1 MSNSTSVFIEERGP
15 AILILPLVAL
25 EAQVEADL
33 AKLGLRFVFGSS
45 KIKVYYVRFVS
56 LTCSPPGTLAELIRT
71 KRPHVLVSNVESLT
85 SPDVQRRISQL
96 NISYISV
103 DEAQV

>member
-1 MSNSTSVFIEERGP
+1 MIAMDSSGCAQHYESFSSLFIEERGP

-33 AKLGLRFVFGSS
+33 AKLGLRFV
-45 KIKVYYVRFVS
+45 S
-56 LTCSPPGTLAELIRT
+56 LTCSPPDTLAEQIRT

>member
-33 AKLGLRFVFGSS
+33 AKLGLRFV
-45 KIKVYYVRFVS
+45 S
-56 LTCSPPGTLAELIRT
+56 LTCSPPDTLAEQIRT
-71 KRPHVLVSNVESLT
+71 KKPHVLVSNVESLT

>member
-1 MSNSTSVFIEERGP
+1 MIAMDSSGCAQNYESFSSIFIEERGP

-33 AKLGLRFVFGSS
+33 TKLGL
-45 KIKVYYVRFVS
+45 RFVS
-56 LTCSPPGTLAELIRT
+56 LTCSPPDTLAEQIRT
-71 KRPHVLVSNVESLT
+71 KKPHVLVSNVESLT

>member
-33 AKLGLRFVFGSS
+33 TKLGLRFV
-45 KIKVYYVRFVS
+45 S
-56 LTCSPPGTLAELIRT
+56 LNCSPPDTLAEQIRT
-71 KRPHVLVSNVESLT
+71 KKPHVLVSNVESLT

-103 DEAQV
+103 DDAQV